1 VQATVLPIS
10 DKHTDYARGIM
21 DSLLKE
27 GIRADIDNSN
37 EKMGY
42 KVRKATLLKTPYM
55 CIIGDSEVT
64 NNTVNIRKKDGTS
77 IGEMPVDQFTALLRD
92 EILNRR

>member
-1 VQATVLPIS
+1 
-10 DKHTDYARGIM
+10 M
-21 DSLLKE
+21 DALLKE
-27 GIRADIDNSN
+27 SIRADIDNSN